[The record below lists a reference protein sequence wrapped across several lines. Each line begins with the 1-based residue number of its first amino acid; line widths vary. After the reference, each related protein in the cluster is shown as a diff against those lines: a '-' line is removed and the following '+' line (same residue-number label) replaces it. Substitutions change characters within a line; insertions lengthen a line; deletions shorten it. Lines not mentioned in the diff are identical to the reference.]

1 MQEPYDEELA
11 IYIDLELC
19 TLIRKDW
26 GEALTKAC
34 AGWVLS
40 LEKILIQGADVVQI
54 LRKATFDT
62 SFEARC
68 IETLRGRRPHARTET
83 PHARTGR
90 PCFCPFIWAAS

>member
-34 AGWVLS
+34 AGLGI
-40 LEKILIQGADVVQI
+40 EP
-54 LRKATFDT
+54 RKDPY
-62 SFEARC
+62 SGC
-68 IETLRGRRPHARTET
+68 
-83 PHARTGR
+83 
-90 PCFCPFIWAAS
+90 